1 MSGQYDFF
9 DLHTLI
15 GNLRSPQTEPSG
27 PRVILLNTPPLIFPV
42 YPQWEERIK
51 SCPAPGKI
59 RLLTRPADLSI
70 PLLKYWYADMSL
82 TEWNS
87 TLHSLKTDM
96 ETQPITLAL
105 SPPNFLQS
113 VTAIFSDNQRARWLA
128 SVVLQRWKQRVW
140 KRRTQCNVDLID
152 MVEFKDRDAILIT
165 DTKQRQIF
173 RFHRR
178 DLFSNLI
185 ANICMSEEMMP
196 YPRIPTNP
204 WSNVP
209 WTLGQMMSVCTQL
222 SLDYAQRGKCP
233 PVLLAAFCEARFD
246 LKRFKQDN
254 ASMLSQHAIYSYF
267 KDLTAENMAT
277 VYDTLTQLLTSAN
290 LGYSSNAISRWLKQV
305 PQTALHRDWLL
316 LVRDYTVYINLHVQ
330 IRPNWRS
337 VIDIRHDVRALYRR
351 TTAEL
356 PGRSL
361 RVLGSTIGTQN
372 QANINLITSS
382 LEELFGLQMPAGELQ
397 PMDTD
402 TAFMLIGA
410 TLFR

>member
-1 MSGQYDFF
+1 
-9 DLHTLI
+9 
-15 GNLRSPQTEPSG
+15 
-27 PRVILLNTPPLIFPV
+27 
-42 YPQWEERIK
+42 
-51 SCPAPGKI
+51 
-59 RLLTRPADLSI
+59 
-70 PLLKYWYADMSL
+70 
-82 TEWNS
+82 
-87 TLHSLKTDM
+87 M

>member
-1 MSGQYDFF
+1 MSGQYAFF
-9 DLHTLI
+9 GLHDLI
-15 GNLRSPQTEPSG
+15 DRLRRTEPSG
-27 PRVILLNTPPLIFPV
+27 PRVILLNNPPLIFPIF
-42 YPQWEERIK
+42 PQWEERIK

-59 RLLTRPADLSI
+59 RLLTRPENLSI

-82 TEWNS
+82 TEWASALN
-87 TLHSLKTDM
+87 SLKTDL
-96 ETQPITLAL
+96 ETKPITFAL
-105 SPPNFLQS
+105 SPPNFLQT
-113 VTAIFSDNQRARWLA
+113 VTDIFNKNQRARWLA
-128 SVVLQRWKQRVW
+128 SIVLQRWKQRVW
-140 KRRTQCNVDLID
+140 RKRTQCNIDLID
-152 MVEFKDRDAILIT
+152 MAEIKDRDAILIT
-165 DTKQRQIF
+165 DTRQRQIF

-196 YPRIPTNP
+196 YPRVPTNP

-209 WTLGQMMSVCTQL
+209 WTMAQTMSVCAQL
-222 SLDYAQRGKCP
+222 SLDYSLRGKCP

-246 LKRFKQDN
+246 LARFKQDN

-290 LGYSSNAISRWLKQV
+290 LSYSSNAISRWLKQI
-305 PQTALHRDWLL
+305 PQTVLHREWLL

-330 IRPNWRS
+330 VRPAWRS
-337 VIDIRHDVRALYRR
+337 AIDIRHDVRTLYRR

-356 PGRSL
+356 PSRGL
-361 RVLGSTIGTQN
+361 RVVGSQN
-372 QANINLITSS
+372 VVSPHQPTTLNQIASS
-382 LEELFGLQMPAGELQ
+382 LEELFSLQMNTPELQ
-397 PMDTD
+397 PMDNE

>member
-9 DLHTLI
+9 GLHDLMES
-15 GNLRSPQTEPSG
+15 LRSQTESESSG

-59 RLLTRPADLSI
+59 RLLTRPIDLSI

-82 TEWNS
+82 TEWVS
-87 TLHSLKTDM
+87 TLKSLEADM
-96 ETQPITLAL
+96 DTKPITLAL
-105 SPPNFLQS
+105 SPPNFLQI
-113 VTAIFSDNQRARWLA
+113 VTDIFMKNQRARWLSA
-128 SVVLQRWKQRVW
+128 VVLQRWKQRVW
-140 KRRTQCNVDLID
+140 KKRTQCNVDLID
-152 MVEFKDRDAILIT
+152 MAEIKDRDAVLIT
-165 DTKQRQIF
+165 DTKQRQMF

-209 WTLGQMMSVCTQL
+209 WTLGQTMSVCAQL
-222 SLDYAQRGKCP
+222 CLDYALRGKCP

-267 KDLTAENMAT
+267 KDLTSENMAT

-290 LGYSSNAISRWLKQV
+290 LGYSSNAISRWLKQT
-305 PQTALHRDWLL
+305 PQTALHREWLL
-316 LVRDYTVYINLHVQ
+316 LIRDYTVYINLHVQ
-330 IRPNWRS
+330 VRPAWRS
-337 VIDIRHDVRALYRR
+337 VIDIRHDVRTLYRR

-356 PGRSL
+356 PSRGL
-361 RVLGSTIGTQN
+361 RVLASTDSQ
-372 QANINLITSS
+372 INLITSS
-382 LEELFGLQMPAGELQ
+382 LEELFSVQMNTGGLQ
-397 PMDTD
+397 PMDNE